1 MKASL
6 AQRCIALGTSSLLT
20 LVLLIA
26 PGTAP
31 AEGATADTPLERTY
45 RRLLPLEGGSN
56 FRDLGGYPTMEG
68 ATVKRGVLFR
78 SGAMTGLTEGDQA
91 YLERFAFQSIVD
103 LRSSEEREL
112 YPNPWAAQSDVPYLF
127 HDYSIIDMMRGAS
140 GDRASA
146 EMSADYGPMYRTM
159 LDTLK
164 PQLKLF
170 FDRLLGEAVPLVVN
184 CSAGQDRTG
193 VTSALLLSVLGVP
206 RPMIL
211 EDYLLST
218 DFRDPLRENG
228 DVDLAAAAK
237 TNAFAAMMLRYKAAG
252 ATEKPNPLV
261 TAEGT
266 PFLQATFEEIDE
278 RYGSV
283 ARYLED
289 ALGVSAADQA
299 RLRVLYTES

>member
-6 AQRCIALGTSSLLT
+6 AQRCIALGTSGLLA

-26 PGTAP
+26 PGIAP

-45 RRLLPLEGGSN
+45 RRVLPLEGGSN
-56 FRDLGGYPTMEG
+56 FRDLGGYPTTEG
-68 ATVKRGVLFR
+68 TVVKRGVLFR
-78 SGAMTGLTEGDQA
+78 SGAMTGLTERDQA
-91 YLERFAFQSIVD
+91 YLQRFAFQSIVD

-112 YPNPWAAQSDVPYLF
+112 YPNPWAAQGDVPYLF

-140 GDRASA
+140 GDQKSA
-146 EMSADYGPMYRTM
+146 EISADYSPMYRTM
-159 LDTLK
+159 LDTLQ

-218 DFRDPLRENG
+218 DFREPSKENG
-228 DVDLAAAAK
+228 EVDLAAAAK

-252 ATEKPNPLV
+252 ATARPNPLV

-289 ALGVSAADQA
+289 ALGVTAADQA
-299 RLRVLYTES
+299 RLRALYTES

>member
-6 AQRCIALGTSSLLT
+6 AQRYIALGTSGLLA

-26 PGTAP
+26 PGIAP

-56 FRDLGGYPTMEG
+56 FRDLGGYPTTEG